1 MKKVFIAILIFLSAQ
16 SFAQKAKFDGL
27 TMDFSKRG
35 ELRLYFQ
42 TREKVEYR
50 IYEGGKEISYV
61 SCLSCPD
68 FSESWPRRKSKYT
81 IVYIKG
87 GKKEKK
93 EIKL

>member
-1 MKKVFIAILIFLSAQ
+1 MKKIIITALIFLSAS

-68 FSESWPRRKSKYT
+68 FSESWSKKKSKYT

-87 GKKEKK
+87 NKKEKK